1 LECKLLKEAA
11 LSFFPGPGSQS
22 STNNYIFSIES
33 PVLGLGWLRAE
44 REAEFGD
51 SGFLSVLVTILYCC
65 LLAAEKVDVIA
76 GSSKMKGF
84 SSSESESTSESS
96 SSDSEDSETG

>member
-1 LECKLLKEAA
+1 M
-11 LSFFPGPGSQS
+11 SFFLGPARQS
-22 STNNYIFSIES
+22 STNNDIFSIES
-33 PVLGLGWLRAE
+33 PQLGSGWRRGAQ
-44 REAEFGD
+44 FGD
-51 SGFLSVLVTILYCC
+51 SGFLSVPLTILYCC

>member
-1 LECKLLKEAA
+1 MM
-11 LSFFPGPGSQS
+11 S
-22 STNNYIFSIES
+22 
-33 PVLGLGWLRAE
+33 
-44 REAEFGD
+44 
-51 SGFLSVLVTILYCC
+51 YCC

>member
-1 LECKLLKEAA
+1 MRRVDITLL
-11 LSFFPGPGSQS
+11 P
-22 STNNYIFSIES
+22 
-33 PVLGLGWLRAE
+33 
-44 REAEFGD
+44 
-51 SGFLSVLVTILYCC
+51 CC
-65 LLAAEKVDVIA
+65 FIAAEKVDVIA

>member
-1 LECKLLKEAA
+1 MRGRLAAPLGSVCQAGVWKDSSRALGAA
-11 LSFFPGPGSQS
+11 LW
-22 STNNYIFSIES
+22 
-33 PVLGLGWLRAE
+33 LMGLWALP
-44 REAEFGD
+44 D
-51 SGFLSVLVTILYCC
+51 SCPCC
-65 LLAAEKVDVIA
+65 FIAAEKVDVIA

>member
-1 LECKLLKEAA
+1 MG
-11 LSFFPGPGSQS
+11 GPH
-22 STNNYIFSIES
+22 STNWI
-33 PVLGLGWLRAE
+33 LGYFCHTL
-44 REAEFGD
+44 
-51 SGFLSVLVTILYCC
+51 TILYYY
-65 LLAAEKVDVIA
+65 LVAAEKVDVIA